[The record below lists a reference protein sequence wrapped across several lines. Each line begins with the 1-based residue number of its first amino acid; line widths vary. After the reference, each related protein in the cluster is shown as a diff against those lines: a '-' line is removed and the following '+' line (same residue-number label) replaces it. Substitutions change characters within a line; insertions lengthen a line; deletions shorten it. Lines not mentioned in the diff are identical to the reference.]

1 MRNYLHVLLLLLSFN
16 LIAQTDDDCA
26 TALGA
31 PANVDVGDILTLDNT
46 GFSDEGNYT
55 SSLLTGPISG
65 FTAFIWD
72 GASGVYS
79 INATSGSAGDWSVAL
94 NLDDGSG
101 DECTVTASEE
111 LFTDILDSALPTE
124 ITCFNLVSGETYII
138 GFATDAGSE
147 GTLDLEFIDPLVL
160 PPAN

>member
-1 MRNYLHVLLLLLSFN
+1 MMIVLQLLELQPMLMSAIFLLLT
-16 LIAQTDDDCA
+16 IQD
-26 TALGA
+26 
-31 PANVDVGDILTLDNT
+31 
-46 GFSDEGNYT
+46 FSDEGNYT

-79 INATSGSAGDWSVAL
+79 INATSGTVGDGSVAL

-124 ITCFNLVSGETYII
+124 ITCFNLVSGETYFI

-147 GTLDLEFIDPLVL
+147 GILDLEFIDPLVL
-160 PPAN
+160 PPANSECPLAEDQGTIVTNCTR

>member
-1 MRNYLHVLLLLLSFN
+1 MRNYLHILLLLLSFN
-16 LIAQTDDDCA
+16 LVAQAPTSTSDICDLTLD
-26 TALGA
+26 A

-79 INATSGSAGDWSVAL
+79 INATSGAAGDWSVAL

-111 LFTDILDSALPTE
+111 
-124 ITCFNLVSGETYII
+124 
-138 GFATDAGSE
+138 
-147 GTLDLEFIDPLVL
+147 
-160 PPAN
+160 

>member
-1 MRNYLHVLLLLLSFN
+1 MRNYLHILLLLLSFN
-16 LIAQTDDDCA
+16 LVAQTDDDCA
-26 TALGA
+26 TALAA

-72 GASGVYS
+72 GVSGVYS
-79 INATSGSAGDWSVAL
+79 INATSGAAGDWSVAL

-124 ITCFNLVSGETYII
+124 ITCLYLVSGETYII
-138 GFATDAGSE
+138 GFATDSGSE
-147 GTLDLEFIDPLVL
+147 G
-160 PPAN
+160 

>member
-79 INATSGSAGDWSVAL
+79 INATSGAAGDWSVAL
-94 NLDDGSG
+94 NLDDG
-101 DECTVTASEE
+101 
-111 LFTDILDSALPTE
+111 
-124 ITCFNLVSGETYII
+124 
-138 GFATDAGSE
+138 
-147 GTLDLEFIDPLVL
+147 
-160 PPAN
+160 